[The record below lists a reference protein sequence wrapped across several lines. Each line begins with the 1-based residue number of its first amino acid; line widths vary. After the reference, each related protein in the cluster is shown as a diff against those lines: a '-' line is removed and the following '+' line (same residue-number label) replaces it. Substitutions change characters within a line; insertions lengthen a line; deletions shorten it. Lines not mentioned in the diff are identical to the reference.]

1 MIIACINDIV
11 EEVKRV
17 FNYNKLKA
25 KMMLADKKPEDL
37 SAALGINISTFYRKA
52 NNNGNFTR
60 NEIVIISQ
68 FLNLC
73 DTEMQEIFFDE

>member
-1 MIIACINDIV
+1 M
-11 EEVKRV
+11 